1 MKDCN
6 KAVSQY
12 DVLNCRLDKDVS
24 DKLVSMAVDTG
35 LSKTR
40 IVNRALKEYIEKY
53 NKTGKI

>member
-1 MKDCN
+1 MKDN
-6 KAVSQY
+6 KTVSQY

-24 DKLVSMAVDTG
+24 DKLVDMAADTG

>member
-1 MKDCN
+1 MKDN
-6 KAVSQY
+6 KTVSQY

-24 DKLVSMAVDTG
+24 DKLAKMVADTG

>member
-1 MKDCN
+1 MKDN
-6 KAVSQY
+6 KTVSQY

-24 DKLVSMAVDTG
+24 DKLVKMATDTG

>member
-1 MKDCN
+1 MKDN
-6 KAVSQY
+6 KTVSRY

-24 DKLVSMAVDTG
+24 DKLVKMAADTG

>member
-1 MKDCN
+1 MKDN
-6 KAVSQY
+6 KTVSQY

-24 DKLVSMAVDTG
+24 DKLAKMAADTG

>member
-1 MKDCN
+1 MKDN
-6 KAVSQY
+6 KTVFQY

-24 DKLVSMAVDTG
+24 DKLVKMAADTG

>member
-1 MKDCN
+1 MKDN
-6 KAVSQY
+6 KTVSQY

-24 DKLVSMAVDTG
+24 DKLVKMAVDTG